1 MRLEQRPLELGVS
14 VPLGCVTRGGGV
26 SSPVDQEGA
35 LSLLPAW
42 HHETVSN
49 HNQGC
54 LKKKKFPLSHLL
66 IFILFV

>member
-1 MRLEQRPLELGVS
+1 MMPGRQEVLGGTVRLEQPPLELGVS

-54 LKKKKFPLSHLL
+54 L
-66 IFILFV
+66 